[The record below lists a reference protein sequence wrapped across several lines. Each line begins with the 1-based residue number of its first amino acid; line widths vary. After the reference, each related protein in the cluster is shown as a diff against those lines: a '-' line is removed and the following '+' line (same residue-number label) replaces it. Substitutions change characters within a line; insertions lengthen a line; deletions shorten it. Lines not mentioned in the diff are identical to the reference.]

1 MEGTFWN
8 ENNVLYFSS
17 DLDYTA
23 ISIYQNFSSGYVQ
36 FIAKRK
42 KSHRKYL
49 TLAQDTYTSA
59 CMSSAAHEAQQKR
72 VIKKSS
78 YELTNSN
85 K

>member
-23 ISIYQNFSSGYVQ
+23 ISIYQNFSSGYVR

-42 KSHRKYL
+42 KK
-49 TLAQDTYTSA
+49 
-59 CMSSAAHEAQQKR
+59 
-72 VIKKSS
+72 VI
-78 YELTNSN
+78 ENI
-85 K
+85 

>member
-49 TLAQDTYTSA
+49 TLAQDTYTEVHA
-59 CMSSAAHEAQQKR
+59 CLQLHMKHNKR
-72 VIKKSS
+72 
-78 YELTNSN
+78 E
-85 K
+85 